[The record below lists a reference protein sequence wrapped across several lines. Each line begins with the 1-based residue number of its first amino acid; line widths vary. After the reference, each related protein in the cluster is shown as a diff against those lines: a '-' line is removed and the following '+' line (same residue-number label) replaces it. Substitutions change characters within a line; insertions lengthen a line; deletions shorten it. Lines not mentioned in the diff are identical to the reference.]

1 MTIEELK
8 REYEALDDNDKKV
21 PYDKLEKDYKEKIK
35 PYLGFIGTVRT
46 QEGKPNVD
54 KLRKVLMVS
63 RNVWDTMKKL
73 PTFREYLDY
82 ENEFMKYE
90 ARKAV
95 IDLVREQP
103 NAKAVELQLKVF
115 DPEYGNKKTDSSS
128 LPKKIRVDL
137 YDARLEDDDIEAK
150 SGISSTDDI

>member
-1 MTIEELK
+1 
-8 REYEALDDNDKKV
+8 
-21 PYDKLEKDYKEKIK
+21 
-35 PYLGFIGTVRT
+35 
-46 QEGKPNVD
+46 
-54 KLRKVLMVS
+54 
-63 RNVWDTMKKL
+63 
-73 PTFREYLDY
+73 
-82 ENEFMKYE
+82 MKYE

-137 YDARLEDDDIEAK
+137 YDARLEDDDIEVK